1 MFLLTHPFVV
11 DFSSGVMGISCTEHK
26 ERQHPSML
34 SCTWGPFILFLS
46 RCLKTT
52 GAPKRARFPSN
63 MLVPSSRVPQ
73 RSHPIGDTQAAH
85 VVFISIVSLLFGFPH
100 FRQAREGVMELH
112 LQHLASNSFL
122 SSKSDILRLLYSS
135 SPLLSLSL
143 CSTSPQA
150 AALSPSPP
158 SPSLSPTGA
167 EMQQSLIWL
176 VLPAGSVF
184 LLLGTYLG
192 AVPTLWYGHFSFS
205 PVSGARYTRSDPP
218 PDHRGC
224 RQFYVLQQ
232 SPEHGKICVC
242 LPPSSD
248 STDNDTTKPTAI

>member
-1 MFLLTHPFVV
+1 MFLLTHPFVL
-11 DFSSGVMGISCTEHK
+11 DFSSRVMGISCTEHK
-26 ERQHPSML
+26 ERQDPSML

-100 FRQAREGVMELH
+100 FRQAREGVMELR

-143 CSTSPQA
+143 LHLPTNCCSVS
-150 AALSPSPP
+150 L
-158 SPSLSPTGA
+158 PSLPFSLSHRSWNAA
-167 EMQQSLIWL
+167 ELDLTCPPCWKCF
-176 VLPAGSVF
+176 PA
-184 LLLGTYLG
+184 
-192 AVPTLWYGHFSFS
+192 
-205 PVSGARYTRSDPP
+205 ARNLF
-218 PDHRGC
+218 GC
-224 RQFYVLQQ
+224 RTHAVIWPFQFLSSVWGSLHSQRSSSRPSRLPSVL
-232 SPEHGKICVC
+232 CT
-242 LPPSSD
+242 
-248 STDNDTTKPTAI
+248 STKSWTR